1 MKYLQLILM
10 LFIITSCK
18 GQDDNVDLNTTW
30 YEIKKQGN
38 NYSIVDCGYEGEW
51 FKIVNDSIYDHGIM
65 EDSKFKIDR
74 IVRKENSVS
83 LYINKK
89 EEYNITWIDRKRGI
103 IKKTSD
109 LEGNNS
115 KYYVRKSNLNNI
127 KHVKGT
133 NKDCITSEDFNETK
147 KISTNDKL
155 SYSAN
160 GTWKLN
166 CEEEVANISIKGK
179 NAFLVVL
186 FNQIYIEM
194 VETKRYD
201 FEKGIAYKLKEIP
214 DDLGTYG
221 IKLDWKEYVNDKPIA
236 YIKIIDDNTINF
248 YWYGFY
254 NKKTNKREMTECQFN
269 QDSNEKDIV
278 LKKCSE

>member
-1 MKYLQLILM
+1 MKRYLLIFFWI
-10 LFIITSCK
+10 LFSC
-18 GQDDNVDLNTTW
+18 QDG
-30 YEIKKQGN
+30 KKELKNSSQN
-38 NYSIVDCGYEGEW
+38 NNKTESLIGHTFLKVTQKKSDKILFKPCDANIET
-51 FKIVNDSIYDHGIM
+51 FKIYKDSIYHNMGQEYDIITKIKSFNKDQIILFEGFNTNLNKN
-65 EDSKFKIDR
+65 EVLNFEKIDQFYWK
-74 IVRKENSVS
+74 INNE
-83 LYINKK
+83 LYI
-89 EEYNITWIDRKRGI
+89 D
-103 IKKTSD
+103 D
-109 LEGNNS
+109 L
-115 KYYVRKSNLNNI
+115 YKS
-127 KHVKGT
+127 
-133 NKDCITSEDFNETK
+133 
-147 KISTNDKL
+147 KISLIKEVNCDSNEKIEIGTIK
-155 SYSAN
+155 YSAN
-160 GTWKLN
+160 GIWSID
-166 CEEEVANISIKGK
+166 CANGIGSMTINGK
-179 NAFLVVL
+179 TSSLIVL
-186 FNQIYIEM
+186 SNQIYIEM